1 MAENFDRY
9 IRSHMLF
16 KGLRG
21 QIFMR
26 VLALARFDA
35 VSNMIKSK
43 QSPGRVSMYLKGYQ
57 FVKICQS
64 PNFAAYLQ
72 W

>member
-1 MAENFDRY
+1 VAEDFDRY
-9 IRSHMLF
+9 IISHMLF
-16 KGLRG
+16 KGLRD
-21 QIFMR
+21 QIFRR
-26 VLALARFDA
+26 VLALARFD

-43 QSPGRVSMYLKGYQ
+43 QPPGRVSMYLKGYQ

-64 PNFAAYLQ
+64 PGFAAYLQ